1 LPGHDDHDL
10 EQRLR
15 EERVE
20 ANSETTLPKVRWI
33 LKVVLALAMAAGVM
47 EYSGVGKYSGAGAVS
62 HALRENVLG
71 ALEQARDSSIA
82 VLRSAGGESV
92 SGLGAVASKVGAVP
106 KALGGDVVGALQQAH
121 ASSTAALR
129 SAVGVSVSRRVQNGG
144 QEPFHKQYYGKVF
157 ICLPNVHE
165 DPGKAV
171 VFVTRSVSDRSVP
184 SLVSRGAIYPVPDG
198 GCS

>member
-71 ALEQARDSSIA
+71 ALEQARDSS
-82 VLRSAGGESV
+82 
-92 SGLGAVASKVGAVP
+92 
-106 KALGGDVVGALQQAH
+106 
-121 ASSTAALR
+121 TAALR